1 VGRWCPQAFGC
12 VALTQCQRKPTQTPT
27 PVEGTP
33 ALCPSPSRAKISC
46 VVGSKV
52 LSSDPAVERFRQTM
66 DLYDR
71 REYDKAIKEPTKII
85 RLDPTLVPAYQE
97 RAIAWRATLVLLSFW
112 HETTEL
118 GGAMKPLIVVLGLLF
133 SIAYPAFGQTI
144 QKEWR
149 DVTGKFSVQAKLD
162 KLSAES
168 ITLRAN
174 DGRSIVISRAQ
185 LSEADRAF
193 LVGLDVLAESDQQL
207 ELILP
212 HLDRLYTSPAAVLE
226 ILSSLHKQY
235 RRGSVAG
242 LYLSYA
248 RAAVG
253 GKVGLAEA
261 KKIADETISR
271 LRLVQKEIP
280 DSQKQTLMSALNN
293 RAVIAIRERKAD
305 EAVRYLIDAAAQ
317 FEDVPFVV
325 YHNSTLL
332 LEVSAMPQTIL
343 GLDRRSRS
351 ELVELLARKKPE
363 SPGAAIPQRY
373 LYSLAH
379 DPFSSPTV
387 SDKPVA
393 DLPVPKKRETELS
406 PIAPGYQLV
415 SSGSGFLISPTM
427 VLTNRHV
434 VQDGKKGFRYRVV
447 NESGFKKGV
456 LASVVKVS
464 SIEEVD
470 LAILELEVAV
480 AQKPLTI
487 RSSSAQL
494 GESFS
499 VLGYPDPERFEPTL
513 TVSHGT
519 VNKLIKDGKNVLHDA
534 VTNGG
539 NSGGPCLDDRGNVLA
554 VLYASYII
562 EVVDANQRNLAV
574 SNTAVLEFLKGVNG
588 YSQSNELLEKL
599 ELPEIVQKVKE
610 SVFLIECWASPDAV
624 RQKTSSAVAENNDVS
639 KTRRA
644 YSLLPDLTCLQC
656 SGTGF
661 QACGNCRQGVV
672 QVPKRTQ
679 VGFNQVNNQPV
690 YADLFYP
697 EKCPRCNGKGGGPC
711 RACVNGQL
719 PLTTD

>member
-1 VGRWCPQAFGC
+1 MR
-12 VALTQCQRKPTQTPT
+12 
-27 PVEGTP
+27 
-33 ALCPSPSRAKISC
+33 
-46 VVGSKV
+46 
-52 LSSDPAVERFRQTM
+52 
-66 DLYDR
+66 
-71 REYDKAIKEPTKII
+71 
-85 RLDPTLVPAYQE
+85 
-97 RAIAWRATLVLLSFW
+97 
-112 HETTEL
+112 
-118 GGAMKPLIVVLGLLF
+118 PLIIVFGLLF
-133 SIAYPAFGQTI
+133 AIAYPAFGQTI

-168 ITLRAN
+168 ITLRTN
-174 DGRSIVISRAQ
+174 DGRSIDISRAQ
-185 LSEADRAF
+185 LCEADRAF

-226 ILSSLHKQY
+226 ILSSLHEQY

-242 LYLSYA
+242 LYLSCV

-253 GKVGLAEA
+253 GKDGLAEA

-271 LRLVQKEIP
+271 LRRVQKEFP
-280 DSQKQTLMSALNN
+280 DSQKQTMMSALNN

-379 DPFSSPTV
+379 DRFSFPTV
-387 SDKPVA
+387 ADKPVA
-393 DLPVPKKRETELS
+393 DLPVPKSRETELA
-406 PIAPGYQLV
+406 PIAPGYQL
-415 SSGSGFLISPTM
+415 SGSGSGFLIAPRM

-434 VQDGKKGFRYRVV
+434 VKDGKKGFRYRVV
-447 NESGFKKGV
+447 NESGLKNGV
-456 LASVVKVS
+456 LASVGKVS
-464 SIEEVD
+464 IIEEVD

-480 AQKPLTI
+480 EQTPLTI

-499 VLGYPDPERFEPTL
+499 VLGYPDPKLFEPTL
-513 TVSHGT
+513 TFSQGT
-519 VNKLIKDGKNVLHDA
+519 VNKLINGGKEVLHDA
-534 VTNGG
+534 ATNHG
-539 NSGGPCLDDRGNVLA
+539 NSGGPCLDDCGNVLA
-554 VLYASYII
+554 VLSAFYPS
-562 EVVDANQRNLAV
+562 EVVVKDGGLIVDGNQRNLAV
-574 SNTAVLEFLKGVNG
+574 SNTAVLKFLEGVNG
-588 YSQSNELLEKL
+588 YNQFTELLDKL
-599 ELPEIVQKVKE
+599 PPPEIVEKVKE

-624 RQKTSSAVAENNDVS
+624 RKETSLAFAKNNDIS
-639 KTRRA
+639 MTLRA
-644 YSLLPDLTCLQC
+644 FSLLPDLTCLQC
-656 SGTGF
+656 KGTGF
-661 QACGNCRQGVV
+661 QACGNCRKGVV

-679 VGFNQVNNQPV
+679 VGFNQVNKQPI

-697 EKCPRCNGKGGGPC
+697 ENCPLCKGKGGSPC

-719 PLTTD
+719 PLTTGKNLP